1 RERREIYSGVRPAR
15 ERPCRRRSFVFLLGF
30 WSLPFPLHRSVNGC
44 FVGALTPR
52 FSIRGESAL
61 ELAVEM
67 ERLACCSCSTREME
81 ANLDP
86 SSPVLSR
93 GWRLS
98 QFYRRR
104 SSFREEEAQSA
115 PSSPAFGHG
124 GWRLTKL
131 RAAVVES
138 QRLRS
143 QEEEDLRRRLRLF
156 EEEVSGGR
164 GFRWFIGGRDLVQR
178 LNSPTGRQ
186 GVAEVRWRG
195 GSVGSEF
202 RRKVVTVESVGRLCE
217 DGATKLRRATR
228 GARMN
233 QILTRVLLCLL
244 PASPEQ
250 ARRSVCGPWA
260 MFLIWPSAVLF
271 VAYLI
276 FGFCGL

>member
-1 RERREIYSGVRPAR
+1 
-15 ERPCRRRSFVFLLGF
+15 
-30 WSLPFPLHRSVNGC
+30 
-44 FVGALTPR
+44 
-52 FSIRGESAL
+52 
-61 ELAVEM
+61 
-67 ERLACCSCSTREME
+67 ME

-138 QRLRS
+138 QVFWVEIWTRGSQRLRS

-164 GFRWFIGGRDLVQR
+164 VCLGFPV
-178 LNSPTGRQ
+178 
-186 GVAEVRWRG
+186 VH
-195 GSVGSEF
+195 
-202 RRKVVTVESVGRLCE
+202 RRKRSRSTIELSDGKTRRRRSPMARRLCRLGVPAKSC
-217 DGATKLRRATR
+217 DGGK
-228 GARMN
+228 
-233 QILTRVLLCLL
+233 
-244 PASPEQ
+244 
-250 ARRSVCGPWA
+250 RRS
-260 MFLIWPSAVLF
+260 AVR
-271 VAYLI
+271 
-276 FGFCGL
+276 GWGD